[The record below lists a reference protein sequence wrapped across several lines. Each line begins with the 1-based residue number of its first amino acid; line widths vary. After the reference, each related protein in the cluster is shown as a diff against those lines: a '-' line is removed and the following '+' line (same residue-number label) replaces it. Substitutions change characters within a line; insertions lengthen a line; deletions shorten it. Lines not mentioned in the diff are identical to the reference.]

1 MNNFIS
7 QRNMNYNYCL
17 TIQLPTHCKWDIV
30 KRIFEVQNVDPN
42 FSDQETF
49 LYLAFINGEIEMV
62 EFFLKLDGIDVNKYE
77 YKSGKTPLIGT
88 IMNDK
93 RKIAE
98 ILISNPKTNINC
110 RDYEKTPFNHGCR
123 K

>member
-1 MNNFIS
+1 
-7 QRNMNYNYCL
+7 
-17 TIQLPTHCKWDIV
+17 
-30 KRIFEVQNVDPN
+30 
-42 FSDQETF
+42 
-49 LYLAFINGEIEMV
+49 MV

-98 ILISNPKTNINC
+98 ILISNPKTNKNC
-110 RDYEKTPFNHGCR
+110 RDYEKTHF
-123 K
+123 